1 MHYKEGNYREA
12 VSMYEDSLKIYP
24 EVENKIEIME
34 LLDRLGEANF
44 KQNNYE
50 GAIDSY
56 SKSLEIKKELKK
68 HK

>member
-1 MHYKEGNYREA
+1 
-12 VSMYEDSLKIYP
+12 MYEDSLKIYP

-68 HK
+68 T